1 MHTPSTKS
9 SKLGFTIVELLIV
22 IVIIA
27 VLATIVII
35 TYRSITDRAK
45 FSAEQNDFTS
55 IRAALELY
63 KTDNNDNVP
72 DSSTCVNSNNN
83 YRFGWC
89 GYAQG
94 TNDSFIPGLYPKY
107 MRLVPNLSSSLAQTN
122 TYLYQSKNSNGTGA
136 GTAQYELIRYKA
148 DGLNATETN
157 NNANAMTGNGY
168 DGLGWGFK
176 SNAAYG
182 WW

>member
-1 MHTPSTKS
+1 MHTASIKS

-22 IVIIA
+22 IVIIGI
-27 VLATIVII
+27 LATIVIV
-35 TYRSITDRAK
+35 TYQSITDRAK
-45 FSAEQNDFTS
+45 FSAEQNDFTG

-63 KTDNNDNVP
+63 K
-72 DSSTCVNSNNN
+72 SNNN

-107 MRLVPNLSSSLAQTN
+107 MRLVPNLSSSLAQTD
-122 TYLYQSKNSNGTGA
+122 TYLYQSKNSNGTVT

-148 DGLNATETN
+148 SGLNATEAN
-157 NNANAMTGNGY
+157 NNPNAMTGSGY